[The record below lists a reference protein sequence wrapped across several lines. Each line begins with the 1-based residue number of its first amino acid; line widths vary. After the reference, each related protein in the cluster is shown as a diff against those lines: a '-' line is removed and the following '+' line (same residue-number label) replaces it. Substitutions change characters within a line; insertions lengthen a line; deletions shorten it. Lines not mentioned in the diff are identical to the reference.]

1 MDASVCLR
9 CRELERRLAEL
20 EASNQRLQAELR
32 ELRRLLE
39 ESQRAAKRQAAPFS
53 KGEPKS
59 DPKKPGRKAGKKY
72 GKKGHRP
79 PPAPQQIDE
88 TLEAPLPDACPDC
101 GGHVEETRVA
111 PQYQAEIPRQPIHRQ
126 FNVHIGH
133 CRECGKRLQGRHA
146 LQTSDALG
154 AAASQLGP
162 DALAGIALFNKRFG
176 VSHGK
181 VVQALGDFFGIKLT
195 RGGSAHAMLR
205 AARRCEPVYEEI
217 RLAIRR
223 ARRLSVDET
232 GWRIGGDLAWLHVW
246 VARLATCYL
255 IDPWRDA
262 DQLEELIG
270 LDYAGILSHDGW
282 SSYDRFKQAMH
293 QQCLAHPLRRARDLL
308 KTATRGA
315 VRFPRRLIALFQE
328 ALAVRDRFVA
338 GRLSAA
344 RMEEIRCQLTS
355 RLADLVAPL
364 KSNADNERF
373 AKHLQHYLLD
383 WFTFLEV
390 PGLDATNYRAEQAT
404 RPAVVNR
411 KVWGGSRTA
420 IGARAQSVL
429 MSVLETCR
437 QHGRSA
443 LDYVSQVLRGVV
455 TSIIKPPVR
464 ALAG

>member
-1 MDASVCLR
+1 MDAIVCLR
-9 CRELERRLAEL
+9 CRQLERRLSDL
-20 EASNQRLQAELR
+20 EASNQRLQAEGR

-53 KGEPKS
+53 RGEPKS
-59 DPKKPGRKAGKKY
+59 DPKKPGRKPGKKY
-72 GKKGHRP
+72 GKKGHRLP
-79 PPAPQQIDE
+79 PEPQQIDE
-88 TLEAPLPDACPDC
+88 IYEAPLPDACPDC
-101 GGHVEETRVA
+101 GGHVDETHVDQ
-111 PQYQAEIPRQPIHRQ
+111 QYQVEIPRKPIHRQ

-133 CRECGKRLQGRHA
+133 CQECGARLQGRHP

-162 DALAGIALFNKRFG
+162 DAQAGIVLFNKRLG

-181 VVQALGDFFGIKLT
+181 IIQALGDFYGIPLT
-195 RGGSAHAMLR
+195 RGGSAHTILR
-205 AARRCEPVYEEI
+205 AGRRCEPVYQEI
-217 RLAIRR
+217 RLVIRR
-223 ARRLSVDET
+223 AHQLAVDET
-232 GWRIGGDLAWLHVW
+232 GWRIGGTLAWLHVW

-262 DQLEELIG
+262 DQLEALIG
-270 LDYAGILSHDGW
+270 LDYDGILIHDGW
-282 SSYDRFKQAMH
+282 SSYDRFERAMH

-308 KTATRGA
+308 QTATRGA
-315 VRFPRRLIALFQE
+315 VCFPRQVSALFQK

-338 GRLSAA
+338 GKLSPA
-344 RMEEIRCQLTS
+344 RMEEVRWELTS
-355 RLADLVAPL
+355 RLGDLVGPVKL
-364 KSNADNERF
+364 NADNERF
-373 AKHLQHYLLD
+373 AKHLEHYLLD

-390 PGLDATNYRAEQAT
+390 PGLDATNYRAEQAI

-411 KVWGGSRTA
+411 KVWGGSRTPN
-420 IGARAQSVL
+420 GAHAQSVL

-455 TSIIKPPVR
+455 TSIIKPPAR
-464 ALAG
+464 TFAR

>member
-9 CRELERRLAEL
+9 CRQLERRLAVL
-20 EASNQRLQAELR
+20 EASNQRLEGELR

-39 ESQRAAKRQAAPFS
+39 ESQHAAKRQAAPFS
-53 KGEPKS
+53 KGEPKA
-59 DPKKPGRKAGKKY
+59 DPKTPGRKPGKKY

-79 PPAPQQIDE
+79 PPQPQQIDE
-88 TLEAPLPDACPDC
+88 TYDAPLPDACPHC
-101 GGHVEETRVA
+101 GGSVEETRVA
-111 PQYQAEIPRQPIHRQ
+111 PQYQVEIPRKPIHRQ

-133 CRECGKRLQGRHA
+133 CQDCGQRLQGRHP

-162 DALAGIALFNKRFG
+162 DAQAGITLFNKRLG

-181 VVQALGDFFGIKLT
+181 IVQALGDFFGIHLT

-205 AARRCEPVYEEI
+205 AARRCEPVYQEI
-217 RLAIRR
+217 RLVIHR
-223 ARRLSVDET
+223 ARRLAVDET

-246 VARLATCYL
+246 VARLATGYL
-255 IDPWRDA
+255 IDPRRDA
-262 DQLEELIG
+262 DQLEALIG
-270 LDYAGILSHDGW
+270 LDYDGCLIHDGW
-282 SSYDRFKQAMH
+282 SSYDRFQQAVH

-308 KTATRGA
+308 QSATRGA
-315 VRFPRRLIALFQE
+315 VRFPRQVIGLFQE
-328 ALAVRDRFVA
+328 GLAVRDRFVA

-344 RMEEIRCQLTS
+344 RMEEIRWELTM
-355 RLADLVAPL
+355 RLGDRVRSL
-364 KSNADNERF
+364 KRNADNERF
-373 AKHLQHYLLD
+373 AKHLEHYLFD

-390 PGLDATNYRAEQAT
+390 PGLDATNYRAEQAI

-411 KVWGGSRTA
+411 KVWGGNRTPT
-420 IGARAQSVL
+420 GAHAQSVL

-455 TSIIKPPVR
+455 TSIIKPSMK
-464 ALAG
+464 AQTG